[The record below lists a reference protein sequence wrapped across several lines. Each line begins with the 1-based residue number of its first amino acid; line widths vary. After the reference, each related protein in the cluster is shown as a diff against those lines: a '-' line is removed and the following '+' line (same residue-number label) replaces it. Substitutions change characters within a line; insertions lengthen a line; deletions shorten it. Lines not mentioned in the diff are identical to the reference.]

1 MGRVNDTV
9 STINTT
15 LRTLLML
22 VLVGIAGAV
31 GYKGYEVYNKPVQ
44 ELADKQEELDATL
57 ANLKKATT
65 DLESSKKEVSDLS
78 IELAT
83 TKTELE
89 KTLVAMKLLKV
100 TSRLARLTV
109 LDQQPA
115 PAAEAASPAEP
126 TADAAAAPRGEQP
139 AANVVTKIE
148 FVEVNDNGDPIGEP
162 RQFDIKGDMVYIDY
176 LRVTF
181 DDKYIEESDL
191 DRSTAIALFQ
201 RIFGEHQE
209 AAEGFTL
216 DEVGSRPTAYGRGTE
231 MSEFEKKIW
240 GDFWLIA
247 NEPERAAQLGINAA
261 HSNAVGMRVRPGMTY
276 EVELRT
282 TGDMTIRPVDP
293 KREAVNENPAP
304 APPPN

>member
-44 ELADKQEELDATL
+44 QLADAQAELDTTRE
-57 ANLKKATT
+57 NLKKAAI
-65 DLESSKKEVSDLS
+65 DLESSKKEVSDLNVK
-78 IELAT
+78 LAT
-83 TKTELE
+83 KTAELE
-89 KTLVAMKLLKV
+89 KANVKLKLLKV

-109 LDQQPA
+109 LDQQPT
-115 PAAEAASPAEP
+115 PAAEAASPAETAEAPAEQP
-126 TADAAAAPRGEQP
+126 TA
-139 AANVVTKIE
+139 NVITKIE

-247 NEPERAAQLGINAA
+247 NEPEQAAQLGINAA

>member
-44 ELADKQEELDATL
+44 ELANIQAELDTERE
-57 ANLKKATT
+57 NNKSIRT
-65 DLESSKKEVSDLS
+65 DLEARKKEVSDLNVK
-78 IELAT
+78 LAT
-83 TKTELE
+83 KTAELE
-89 KTLVAMKLLKV
+89 KANVKLKLLKV

-109 LDQQPA
+109 LEQQPA
-115 PAAEAASPAEP
+115 PAAEAASPVEP
-126 TADAAAAPRGEQP
+126 GADADAATPAEQP
-139 AANVVTKIE
+139 TANVITKIE
-148 FVEVNDNGDPIGEP
+148 FVEVNGNGDPIGEP

>member
-44 ELADKQEELDATL
+44 ELANIQAELDTERE
-57 ANLKKATT
+57 NNKSIRT
-65 DLESSKKEVSDLS
+65 DLEARKKEVSDLNVK
-78 IELAT
+78 LAT
-83 TKTELE
+83 KTAELE
-89 KTLVAMKLLKV
+89 KANVKLKLLKV

-109 LDQQPA
+109 LEQQPA
-115 PAAEAASPAEP
+115 PATDAASPVEP
-126 TADAAAAPRGEQP
+126 GADADAATPAEQP
-139 AANVVTKIE
+139 TANVITKIE

-209 AAEGFTL
+209 
-216 DEVGSRPTAYGRGTE
+216 
-231 MSEFEKKIW
+231 
-240 GDFWLIA
+240 
-247 NEPERAAQLGINAA
+247 LGINAA